1 MAIPMNMPTSFVKP
15 VSMLP
20 YQTQQQMEQAR
31 YNRLGVAPIAPPSS
45 SALWQD
51 TGTEVVVRS
60 PGKPQPVPQQPVP
73 QMQSPSVPYGLSG
86 SELALQAGL
95 LGGSSALQEGQSQA
109 QNILDLATAMGVTQ
123 LGQFDPNQVRQA
135 QQQALMNARGQ
146 LQQSQAGASSAIS
159 GGIGRL
165 DPYAQA
171 GTKAQQL
178 QMALSGALGRDAQ
191 QQAYDDFISS
201 PGQEWLRE
209 RGQRE
214 LLSGAAAIGG
224 LGGGRVREELVRF
237 GQGLASQDLNNQLA
251 QLNALRQGGLQAA
264 GQQGQLSAQ
273 QAQMLANMGMT
284 GAQMEQQQGINELNL
299 AGMGM
304 QRNQSIANLLGGMG
318 TQAAGISQQTGRD
331 IANQIF
337 NTGQLLSGG
346 RLGAGQQIA
355 QAIGNTTQGL
365 SNLAQQQGAGL
376 SDLIGSGAVNIANL
390 LGGYGQGAS
399 QLTAQQAQILANLA
413 TGQGTQLAGL
423 QSQLGQA
430 SAASALQQGANQQE
444 LLSNLLKAYGAYKGG
459 S

>member
-20 YQTQQQMEQAR
+20 YQTQQQIEQAR
-31 YNRLGVAPIAPPSS
+31 YNQLGVAPIAPPSS

-51 TGTEVVVRS
+51 NGTEMVVRS
-60 PGKPQPVPQQPVP
+60 PGKPQPLPTQPLP

-95 LGGSSALQEGQSQA
+95 LGGTSALQEGQSQA
-109 QNILDLATAMGVTQ
+109 QNILDMATAMGITQ
-123 LGQFDPNQVRQA
+123 LGQFDPNQVAA
-135 QQQALMNARGQ
+135 QQQQAAAAAMNQLNQARSGAAGALSPY
-146 LQQSQAGASSAIS
+146 SQAGT
-159 GGIGRL
+159 R
-165 DPYAQA
+165 AQD
-171 GTKAQQL
+171 L
-178 QMALSGALGRDAQ
+178 QMAYIGALGRDAQ
-191 QQAYDDFISS
+191 QKAYEDFISS

-237 GQGLASQDLNNQLA
+237 GQGLAAQDLNNQLA

-264 GQQGQLSAQ
+264 GQQGQL
-273 QAQMLANMGMT
+273 LASLGT
-284 GAQMEQQQGINELNL
+284 AGAQIEQQRGVDALNL

-318 TQAAGISQQTGRD
+318 SQAAGISQQTGRD
-331 IANQIF
+331 VANQIF

-365 SNLAQQQGAGL
+365 SNLAQQQGTGL
-376 SDLIGSGAVNIANL
+376 SNLIGSGASNISNL
-390 LGGYGQGAS
+390 LSGSGQFEAQQLQQLAQLLANANTGQAS
-399 QLTAQQAQILANLA
+399 QLSNIALQGGSTNAQLAQQQNA
-413 TGQGTQLAGL
+413 
-423 QSQLGQA
+423 
-430 SAASALQQGANQQE
+430 ANQQLLQN
-444 LLSNLLKAYGAYKGG
+444 LLSAYAYGNN
-459 S
+459 